1 VIPIVIVLKYIFAL
15 NATNHY
21 VVDGSGSVYP

>member
-1 VIPIVIVLKYIFAL
+1 VIPIVIVLKYIFPL

-21 VVDGSGSVYP
+21 VVDGAGGIYP